1 MKKIYLLFLL
11 SFSQYIFSQVQPADN
26 SGYLRNGIFE
36 NSSGQIITSNAEK
49 LKFLQTRERQI
60 ALEKGG
66 MLKATQSAVEM
77 CTNGGFEQHENIAGQ
92 NYIKNFLYNIGDP
105 PGPTQCRSLSLT
117 GDHSI
122 PQYNPSNSYVM
133 ATSVPANL
141 IDRFMGD
148 IKAFD
153 QYALKLNFENSST
166 YGVIAQGKRFKTNN
180 ENFFKFNYKA
190 VLQTVYNSS
199 HTDNQAYFKARIL
212 DKNKQVVSEFCLVG
226 DEKNCIFTKVPDGSY
241 GQVTLYTANWQSGIL
256 DISGIPN
263 NEEFTVEFMASRCGL
278 GGHFGY
284 AYIDDICTLQSNENF
299 VGSIT
304 LDPLYAVCPTL
315 PLNVCGTYTLPNSG
329 GITATIKTLTL
340 KVYDAAGAVV
350 YTTTTPATLDTAN
363 KKFCFNLLAQNFP
376 NINSGNYNVGVT
388 AEFDVS
394 GSPPGCGSGANT
406 TIFASAND
414 SDANDGWDISFLN
427 CTTSCNLPVKS
438 AKISKCDTNKD
449 GFEDFDL
456 TNFDS
461 QVVSSTTGLT
471 FTYFKDYNSAF
482 NNNNP
487 ITNFSSYNS
496 ASAVIYIKVSRDAAC
511 YKIIPVNVEVK
522 NPTATISGIL
532 NVCSGSTDL
541 KASAGATYLW
551 STGETTQIITVTNIG
566 TYSVTVTDSFGCSST
581 ASAIIEP
588 SQTAVTPTV
597 EITQPSCF
605 STTGSIKVTSTASEY
620 SFNNGA
626 SWTTNPVKSG
636 LYPGD
641 YEVMIKT
648 TKGCTS
654 YAQKVTIIPAL
665 TSTPNYSA
673 EQPKYCGDTGSITIS
688 TNAAYYS
695 FDNGVTWVN
704 NSTINLLQPGLY
716 SIRTKDLSGCISN
729 AAVVLI
735 ASNTLGNPD
744 YTVVNPACSVTGS
757 ITINTP
763 ADFYTFDGGQTWVTS
778 NILSNIISGNFSI
791 GIKSSLGCTSYF
803 QSVYMQTFQ
812 NTAPDY
818 ETIQPTCGENGTIYI
833 KTEADFYSFDS
844 GVTWSTSNMKDL
856 PAGTYNLRVKNAAG
870 CQSTSS
876 YAYLYPPR
884 LDYPFVSIVQPSCGT
899 NGSVTVN
906 SISDFYSFDNGAT
919 WITTNSKI
927 LPAGNYQILIKNS
940 IGCVSNPTSVNL
952 SEIKLPTPS
961 VTLTQPTCTTF
972 GTITINTAA
981 SFYSINNGVTWSTSN
996 VFTNLPNSNYNVV
1009 VKNSQNCVSLAAY
1022 VNFNQVALDSSDY
1035 TAVSPSCGNVG
1046 NITFTTPA
1054 TFYSID
1060 NGYTWSTNPVF
1071 DNLAVGYYG
1080 LVTKNNANCRSA
1092 IVNVYLSATNLANPT
1107 VKVVQPVCGTKGSI
1121 TITSPGT
1128 SFSIDSGNTWSTSP
1142 IFSNLNSGSYYVRS
1156 KNATCVSVDTYV
1168 SIENFYLPPPDYTF
1182 TQPTCG
1188 VGGTITITTP
1198 AAQYSINNGQTWSSS
1213 PTFTNLADG
1222 YFNIM
1227 IQNAQGCKSSTYST
1241 TLSLPKF
1248 YLPKP
1253 DVLIIQPT
1261 CAVKGS
1267 IKIVTPASSYSFDG
1281 GQTWSTVNEKT
1292 NLTSGNY
1299 YIVIKNAQGCT
1310 SNPYEMGINMKTFY
1324 LPRPLIKTVQPT
1336 CGNNGSITVVSQAAH
1351 YSFDNGT
1358 TWVTNPSLL
1367 NPTPGYYSIIIKN
1380 AAGCISESASL
1391 YINKFYLNQ
1400 PSVTT
1405 IQPTCATPKGSIFI
1419 NTIADLYSFDNGVT
1433 WVTNPIKTNVNSG
1446 SYNILIKN
1454 ASGCISQSAY
1464 AYIYSAPA
1472 IPATPVATVKQPT
1485 ACDSSDGSITITTV
1499 ASSYTFNDGATW
1511 TTNPVKTNIAAGTYI
1526 IRTKTN
1532 NASCESASVAV
1543 TLNSGINIAAPTV
1556 SVTQPTCS
1564 VTTGSIT
1571 VTTTAATYSF
1581 DDGLT
1586 FVYAN
1591 TKSDLLPGTYKIK
1604 IKNAAGCLSDGI
1616 TATVTLP
1623 APLPAPA
1630 FAVTQPSCTTSL
1642 GSIQITTSATE
1653 YSFDNGITYSSANTK
1668 TNVGPGTYNLMIKDS
1683 AGCTSLAG
1691 IATVD
1696 VQPTTPNA
1704 PQIAVT
1710 QPSGCTASWGTVSVI
1725 SAASSYS
1732 FDDGLTWIATAS
1744 SNLSPGTYNIRIK
1757 LSPNGCASP
1766 ATVATVN
1773 APPNAPALPLFM
1785 VNQPLSCVNPF
1796 GSISITSTEYEYSF
1810 NNGST
1815 YSTTANSGQLSAG
1828 TYQIK
1833 VRNSAGCE
1841 SAPVAVTI
1849 NTPADTPVKPTAT
1862 LQQIDCTH
1870 SSAQI
1875 TINENAAQYSIDNGL
1890 SWQNSKIFSG
1900 LLPKTYQLK
1909 IKNSLGCESVS
1920 ESVIITTFNNPTPK
1934 AQVNAT
1940 QDFCV
1945 QQNATVANLQGTG
1958 TQIKWYANATGG
1970 NPISTNLPLINGA
1983 TFYVT
1988 QTINSCESERTPVS
2002 VNIINTPPPTANS
2015 PQTFCISQ
2023 NATLANIVVAGTQ
2036 VKWYSS
2042 ASSLTPIANST
2053 ILQNGVTYYATQTLQ
2068 NCESVQR
2075 SPVTVALVTTNIPA
2089 NDFAPAPVCSEEN
2102 GTKKIDLTKYKSNL
2116 VSNPGSYTFIY
2127 YTQNNQIISDPV
2139 NYILQTGQNNISV
2152 EINAASGC
2160 SARVTLNLTLNASPV
2175 INIPLSQEICPDE
2188 SIQLDAG
2195 FQVGSSYTWKFN
2207 GNILST
2213 QQTIQVNAIG
2223 TYEIT
2228 VTNSSG
2234 CSTTK
2239 SVVVKNVDLPI
2250 ITEIKIEN
2258 STVQII
2264 ATGVGLLE
2272 YSIDGNQWQ
2281 SSPFFYNVPNG
2292 NHTAFVRS
2300 GAQICAIA
2308 QKDFTIFKLNN
2319 IFSPNDD
2326 GMNDDWVIEGI
2337 EQYANSKV
2345 RVMDRFGTVVLDRT
2359 VNGPFSWNGQFL
2371 SRKLPTGNYW
2381 YYITIG
2387 DGRILSG
2394 YVAIKN
2400 RN

>member
-1 MKKIYLLFLL
+1 MKKIYLLLLL
-11 SFSQYIFSQVQPADN
+11 SFSPYIFSQINHSDDP
-26 SGYLRNGIFE
+26 GYLRNGIFE
-36 NSSGQIITSNAEK
+36 NASGQIITSNAEK
-49 LKFLQTRERQI
+49 LKFLQSRERQI
-60 ALEKGG
+60 ALEKVG

-77 CTNGGFEQHENIAGQ
+77 CTNGGFEQHETIAGQ

-105 PGPTQCRSLSLT
+105 PGPTQCRSLSLI
-117 GDHSI
+117 GDTSI
-122 PQYNPSNSYVM
+122 PQYNPTNSYVM

-180 ENFFKFNYKA
+180 ENLFKFNYKA

-212 DKNKQVVSEFCLVG
+212 NKNKQVVSEFCLVG
-226 DEKNCIFTKVPDGSY
+226 DEQNCIFTKVPDGSY

-299 VGSIT
+299 VGSIA

-340 KVYDAAGAVV
+340 KVYDATGTVV
-350 YTTTTPATLDTAN
+350 HTTTTPATLDTAN
-363 KKFCFNLLAQNFP
+363 KKFCFTLLAQNFP
-376 NINSGNYNVGVT
+376 NISSGNYNVGVS

-394 GSPPGCGSGANT
+394 GSPPGCGSGGNT

-427 CTTSCNLPVKS
+427 CTASCNLTVNS
-438 AKISKCDTNKD
+438 AKIFKCDTNKD
-449 GFEDFDL
+449 GQEDFNL

-461 QVVSSTTGLT
+461 QVVSSTTGLA

-482 NNNNP
+482 NNANP
-487 ITNFSSYNS
+487 IANFTNYNS
-496 ASAVIYIKVSRDAAC
+496 ASAVIYIKVSRDATC
-511 YKIIPVNVEVK
+511 YKIIPVTIEVK

-541 KASAGATYLW
+541 KASAGAAYLW
-551 STGETTQIITVTNIG
+551 STGETTQSITVTSVG

-581 ASAIIEP
+581 ASASIEP

-605 STTGSIKVTSTASEY
+605 TTTGSIKVTSTASEY

-626 SWTTNPVKSG
+626 SWTTNPIKSG

-641 YEVMIKT
+641 YDVMIKT
-648 TKGCTS
+648 IKGCIS
-654 YAQKVTIIPAL
+654 YAQTVTIIPAL

-673 EQPKYCGDTGSITIS
+673 EQPNFCGDTGSITIS

-704 NSTINLLQPGLY
+704 NSTITLLQPGLY

-729 AAVVLI
+729 VAVVSI

-744 YTVVNPACSVTGS
+744 FTVVNPACSVPGS

-763 ADFYTFDGGQTWVTS
+763 ADFYTFDGGQNWVTTNTIS
-778 NILSNIISGNFSI
+778 NILSGNFSV

-812 NTAPDY
+812 NTNPDY
-818 ETIQPTCGENGTIYI
+818 EAIQPTCGENGTIYI

-870 CQSTSS
+870 CQSSS
-876 YAYLYPPR
+876 STAYLYPPK
-884 LDYPFVSIVQPSCGT
+884 LDYPFTSSVQPSCGN
-899 NGSVTVN
+899 NGSITVN
-906 SISDFYSFDNGAT
+906 TVADFYSFDNGAT
-919 WITTNSKI
+919 WVTTNSKV

-940 IGCVSNPTSVNL
+940 IGCSSNPTYVNL
-952 SEIKLPTPS
+952 SEIKIPMPF
-961 VTLTQPTCTTF
+961 VTLMQPTCTAF
-972 GTITINTAA
+972 GSITINTAA
-981 SFYSINNGVTWSTSN
+981 SFYSIDNGATWSASN
-996 VFTNLPNSNYNVV
+996 VFTNLSKSSYSVV
-1009 VKNSQNCVSLAAY
+1009 VKNSQNCVSLTNFVY
-1022 VNFNQVALDSSDY
+1022 FNQVALDSSDY
-1035 TAVSPSCGNVG
+1035 TAVSPSCGNIG
-1046 NITFTTPA
+1046 NITFTTAA

-1060 NGYTWSTNPVF
+1060 NGYTWSTSPIF
-1071 DNLAVGYYG
+1071 DNLPAGYYG

-1092 IVNVYLSATNLANPT
+1092 IVNVYLSTTNLANPT
-1107 VKVVQPVCGTKGSI
+1107 IKVVQPVCGTKGSI

-1128 SFSIDSGNTWSTSP
+1128 SFSIDGGTTWTTSP
-1142 IFSNLNSGSYYVRS
+1142 VFTNLNSGTYYVRS
-1156 KNATCVSVDTYV
+1156 RNNTCVSTDTYV
-1168 SIENFYLPPPDYTF
+1168 SIENFYLPAPAYTF

-1188 VGGTITITTP
+1188 VGGTISITTS
-1198 AAQYSINNGQTWSSS
+1198 AAQYSINNGQTWSTS
-1213 PTFTNLADG
+1213 PNFTNLSNG
-1222 YFNIM
+1222 FYNIM
-1227 IQNAQGCKSSTYST
+1227 VQNAQGCKSDGYGTS
-1241 TLSLPKF
+1241 LSLEKF

-1261 CAVKGS
+1261 CVIKGS

-1299 YIVIKNAQGCT
+1299 YVVIKNAQGCT
-1310 SNPYEMGINMKTFY
+1310 SNPYEMGINMNAFY
-1324 LPRPLIKTVQPT
+1324 LPRPLLKAVQPT
-1336 CGNNGSITVVSQAAH
+1336 CGDNGSITVVSQAAQ

-1367 NPTPGYYSIIIKN
+1367 NPTPGYYTILIKN
-1380 AAGCISESASL
+1380 SAGCLSQSASV

-1400 PSVTT
+1400 PTVTT
-1405 IQPTCATPKGSIFI
+1405 IQPTCSTPKGSIII

-1433 WVTNPIKTNVNSG
+1433 WGTNPIKTNVNSG

-1454 ASGCISQSAY
+1454 AYGCVSQSTY
-1464 AYIYSAPA
+1464 VYLYTAPA
-1472 IPATPVATVKQPT
+1472 IPATPVATIKQPT
-1485 ACDSSDGSITITTV
+1485 ACDSTDGSITITTV
-1499 ASSYTFNDGATW
+1499 ASSYTFNNGATW
-1511 TTNPVKTNIAAGTYI
+1511 TTNPVKTNIGAGTYI
-1526 IRTKTN
+1526 IRTRSN
-1532 NASCESASVAV
+1532 SQSCESASVAI
-1543 TLNSGINIAAPTV
+1543 TLNSGINIAAPAV

-1564 VTTGSIT
+1564 VATGTIT
-1571 VTTTAATYSF
+1571 VTTAAATYSF

-1591 TKSDLLPGTYKIK
+1591 TKSDLIPGNYKIK
-1604 IKNAAGCLSDGI
+1604 IKNAAGCLSDAI

-1630 FAVTQPSCTTSL
+1630 FAVTQPNCTTSL
-1642 GSIQITTSATE
+1642 GSIQITTSAAE

-1668 TNVGPGTYNLMIKDS
+1668 TNVGPGTYNLMIKNS
-1683 AGCTSLAG
+1683 AGCTSVAG
-1691 IATVD
+1691 IATVNI
-1696 VQPTTPNA
+1696 QPTTPNA
-1704 PQIAVT
+1704 PQIAVN

-1732 FDDGLTWIATAS
+1732 FDDGLTWVATAS

-1766 ATVATVN
+1766 STVATVN
-1773 APPNAPALPLFM
+1773 APPNAPALPLFA
-1785 VNQPLSCVNPF
+1785 VSQPLSCVNPF

-1810 NNGST
+1810 DNGIT
-1815 YSTTANSGQLSAG
+1815 YSSTANSGQLAPG
-1828 TYQIK
+1828 TYQLK

-1841 SAPVAVTI
+1841 SASVSVTI
-1849 NTPADTPVKPTAT
+1849 NAPADTPLKPTAT
-1862 LQQIDCTH
+1862 LQQIDCTN

-1900 LLPKTYQLK
+1900 LLPNTYQLK
-1909 IKNSLGCESVS
+1909 IKNYLGCESVS
-1920 ESVIITTFNNPTPK
+1920 ESVIITTFINPTPT
-1934 AQVNAT
+1934 ATVNAT
-1940 QDFCV
+1940 QNFCI
-1945 QQNATVANLQGTG
+1945 QQNATLANIQAIGN
-1958 TQIKWYANATGG
+1958 QIKWYTNATGG
-1970 NPISTNLPLINGA
+1970 NPISTTLILANGT

-1988 QTINSCESERTPVS
+1988 QTLNSCESERTPVT
-2002 VNIINTPPPTANS
+2002 VNIISTPPPAGNYL
-2015 PQTFCISQ
+2015 QTFCISQ
-2023 NATLANIVVAGTQ
+2023 NATLANIVVSGTQ
-2036 VKWYSS
+2036 IKWYSS
-2042 ASSLTPIANST
+2042 ASSLTPLVNT
-2053 ILQNGVTYYATQTLQ
+2053 TLLQNGVTYYATQTLQ

-2075 SPVTVALVTTNIPA
+2075 LAVTVALVTTNIPA
-2089 NDFAPAPVCSEEN
+2089 GDFSAAPVCSEEN
-2102 GTKKIDLTKYKSNL
+2102 GTKKIDLTQFKSDL
-2116 VSNPGSYTFIY
+2116 VTNSGGYTFIY
-2127 YTQNNQIISDPV
+2127 YTQSNQVIADPT
-2139 NYILQTGQNNISV
+2139 NYILETGQNTITV

-2160 SARVTLNLTLNASPV
+2160 SARVTLNLPLNASPV
-2175 INIPLSQEICPDE
+2175 INIPATAELCPNG

-2195 FQVGSSYTWKFN
+2195 IHAGSSYTWKLN
-2207 GNILST
+2207 GNIVGS
-2213 QQTIQVNAIG
+2213 QQTIQVSATG
-2223 TYEIT
+2223 TYVIT
-2228 VTNSSG
+2228 VTNISG

-2239 SVVVKNVDLPI
+2239 SVVVKSVDLPVI
-2250 ITEIKIEN
+2250 NEIKIEN

-2272 YSIDGNQWQ
+2272 YSIDGSQWQ

-2292 NHTAFVRS
+2292 NYTAFVRS
-2300 GAQICAIA
+2300 RDQICAIA
-2308 QKDFTIFKLNN
+2308 EKDFTIFKLNN

-2326 GMNDDWVIEGI
+2326 GMNDEWIIEGI
-2337 EQYANSKV
+2337 EEYPNSKV
-2345 RVMDRFGTVVLDRT
+2345 KVMDRFGTVVLDRT
-2359 VNGPFSWNGQFL
+2359 VNGPFSWNGQYL

-2381 YYITIG
+2381 YYIAVA

-2400 RN
+2400 RD